1 MSVSQVA
8 SRYAKSLLD
17 LAIEQGKTEVVKGDM
32 ANFKEALKSRDLYL
46 LLKSPIIYP
55 TKKISA
61 LKAVF
66 EGKLDALTMSFFE
79 LTIRKGREPL
89 LVDIAD
95 EFNLQY
101 NEHFNIAL
109 VKVTS
114 ATALDQTTTDQIL
127 SKVKELIG
135 TDKTIQLDT
144 HIDAAIIGGFIIQF
158 GDNLYDSS
166 VAYQLAKLK
175 QSFSHNL

>member
-95 EFNLQY
+95 EF
-101 NEHFNIAL
+101 
-109 VKVTS
+109 
-114 ATALDQTTTDQIL
+114 
-127 SKVKELIG
+127 
-135 TDKTIQLDT
+135 
-144 HIDAAIIGGFIIQF
+144 
-158 GDNLYDSS
+158 
-166 VAYQLAKLK
+166 
-175 QSFSHNL
+175 

>member
-17 LAIEQGKTEVVKGDM
+17 LAIEQGKTDVVRADM
-32 ANFKEALKSRDLYL
+32 ATFKEALKSRELVL

-55 TKKISA
+55 GKKISV

-66 EGKLDALTMSFFE
+66 EDKVDRLTMAFFD
-79 LTIRKGREPL
+79 LSVKKGRESL

-95 EFNLQY
+95 EFKALY
-101 NEHFNIAL
+101 NRHFNIAL

-114 ATALDQTTTDQIL
+114 AVALNEATKDQIL
-127 SKVKELIG
+127 SKVKTMVG
-135 TDKTIQLDT
+135 ADKQIQLETKVDP
-144 HIDAAIIGGFIIQF
+144 ALIGGFIIQY
-158 GDNLYDSS
+158 DDKLYDSS
-166 VAYQLAKLK
+166 VAYQLNKLK
-175 QSFSHNL
+175 QTFTHI

>member
-17 LAIEQGKTEVVKGDM
+17 LAMEQGKTEVVKGDM
-32 ANFKEALKSRDLYL
+32 ATFKEALKSRDLYL

-55 TKKISA
+55 AKKISA

-66 EGKLDALTMSFFE
+66 EGKLDSLTMAFFN
-79 LTIRKGREPL
+79 LTIQKGRESL

-95 EFNLQY
+95 EFFEQY
-101 NEHFNIAL
+101 NHQFNIAL

-114 ATALDQTTTDQIL
+114 ATTLDQPTIDKIL
-127 SKVKELIG
+127 DKVKSLVG
-135 TDKTIQLDT
+135 SDKTIQLETVVNPD
-144 HIDAAIIGGFIIQF
+144 IIGGFIIQY
-158 GDNLYDSS
+158 DDKLYDSS
-166 VAYQLAKLK
+166 VAYQLSKLK
-175 QSFSHNL
+175 QSFLQHS